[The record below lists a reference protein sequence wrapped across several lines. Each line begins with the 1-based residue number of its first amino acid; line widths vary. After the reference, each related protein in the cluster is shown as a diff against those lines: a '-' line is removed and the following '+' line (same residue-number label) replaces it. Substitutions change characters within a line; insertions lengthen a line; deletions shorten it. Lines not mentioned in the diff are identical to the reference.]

1 MSVKI
6 MLLTP
11 LVVYSSSCKT
21 DGDVYNLSHE
31 LKAGFDKRKVVENFP
46 TKPCPECSQRREK
59 YQHKVKGL
67 DKIGTESHP
76 NA

>member
-1 MSVKI
+1 

-31 LKAGFDKRKVVENFP
+31 LKAGFNKGKVVENFP
-46 TKPCPECSQRREK
+46 TKPCPECLQRREK
-59 YQHKVKGL
+59 YQHEVKGL
-67 DKIGTESHP
+67 KIGTESQS